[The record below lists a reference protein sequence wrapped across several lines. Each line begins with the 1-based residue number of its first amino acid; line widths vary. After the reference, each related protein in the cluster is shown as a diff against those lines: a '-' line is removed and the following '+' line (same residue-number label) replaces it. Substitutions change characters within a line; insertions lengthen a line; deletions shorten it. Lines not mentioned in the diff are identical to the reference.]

1 MKIHT
6 LKPGLTG
13 KGRAGELV
21 VVAEPPFEAAVD
33 EQQLPGLRGRGGV
46 AGRVHGGHGMRRQ
59 GTMISHVRGVAA
71 PFPPAPMTIALLVA
85 LAASLALMAWIVRRL
100 EASS

>member
-1 MKIHT
+1 
-6 LKPGLTG
+6 
-13 KGRAGELV
+13 
-21 VVAEPPFEAAVD
+21 
-33 EQQLPGLRGRGGV
+33 
-46 AGRVHGGHGMRRQ
+46 
-59 GTMISHVRGVAA
+59 MISHVRGVAA